1 LAGFDVDIQELL
13 EAVLTHDGY
22 LVSIFAADTSS
33 VDEVARA
40 SPQAVILSTG
50 VSTGPIRLLDA
61 LLVPAGCRR
70 AGRAERELMLRWTQ
84 QIRLVEPFRDLAGY
98 SLREFLDNLPR
109 LLHALVVVLRRDA
122 PPDVLARDSDVQ
134 MRARSHAAVRLDAA
148 LPVDAVVREY
158 QVLREVITRHL
169 EQHLP
174 AEAVVKVLQEVNWL
188 LDDVIRTTVAE
199 YVVLM
204 MSQSA
209 TGVSRTHLPPE

>member
-84 QIRLVEPFRDLAGY
+84 QIRLVEPFRDLAAIRLASSWTISPGCSTRWLSSSAEMLHRTC
-98 SLREFLDNLPR
+98 SLETATSRHGLARTWLC
-109 LLHALVVVLRRDA
+109 AWRRDC
-122 PPDVLARDSDVQ
+122 RS
-134 MRARSHAAVRLDAA
+134 MRSCAS
-148 LPVDAVVREY
+148 
-158 QVLREVITRHL
+158 TRCS
-169 EQHLP
+169 E
-174 AEAVVKVLQEVNWL
+174 
-188 LDDVIRTTVAE
+188 T
-199 YVVLM
+199 
-204 MSQSA
+204 
-209 TGVSRTHLPPE
+209 